1 MKTQSQILNY
11 PSLSEALFLESS
23 VSNTQRNIRY
33 VVLASAGSAL
43 IALCAQISVPFFPVP
58 LTLQTFA
65 VFLIGLTYGWRLGGI
80 TIVLYLAEGALG
92 LPVFA
97 GGKSGLIVLMGPTA
111 GYLVGFLLAATAC
124 GWFAERGF
132 DRSYAKLF
140 AALLVGNILLYVP
153 GLLWLGSMI
162 GWDQPVLGLGLYP
175 FVLGDLMKI
184 AMAVLLLPSAW
195 KYVNR
200 LKQ

>member
-33 VVLASAGSAL
+33 AVMALAGSAL

-124 GWFAERGF
+124 GWFAELGF

-153 GLLWLGSMI
+153 GLLWLGSII
-162 GWDQPVLGLGLYP
+162 GWDQPVLELGLYP

-195 KYVNR
+195 KYVNL

>member
-1 MKTQSQILNY
+1 MKTQFQILNH

-23 VSNTQRNIRY
+23 VSNTIRNIRY
-33 VVLASAGSAL
+33 VVLALAGSAL

-80 TIVLYLAEGALG
+80 TIALYLAEGFLG

-97 GGKSGLIVLMGPTA
+97 GGKDGLIVLKGPTA

-162 GWDQPVLGLGLYP
+162 GWDQPVLELGLYP

>member
-33 VVLASAGSAL
+33 VVLALAGSAL

-97 GGKSGLIVLMGPTA
+97 GGKS
-111 GYLVGFLLAATAC
+111 
-124 GWFAERGF
+124 
-132 DRSYAKLF
+132 
-140 AALLVGNILLYVP
+140 
-153 GLLWLGSMI
+153 
-162 GWDQPVLGLGLYP
+162 
-175 FVLGDLMKI
+175 
-184 AMAVLLLPSAW
+184 
-195 KYVNR
+195 
-200 LKQ
+200 